1 MTNSKI
7 YQNQALVGIIHNSF
21 FKTSTAFGYK
31 YQKYFTSSHLTQKE
45 LELPMPLV
53 ALAATGV
60 SFASYIQN
68 NIQIFSSYMLLLVHG
83 RQVSINGSILMVTIL
98 EPHMSDTLDIF
109 RL

>member
-1 MTNSKI
+1 
-7 YQNQALVGIIHNSF
+7 
-21 FKTSTAFGYK
+21 
-31 YQKYFTSSHLTQKE
+31 
-45 LELPMPLV
+45 MPLV
-53 ALAATGV
+53 ALAAIGV

-83 RQVSINGSILMVTIL
+83 RWVSVNRSILMVTIL